1 MRSVSRV
8 IPAVI
13 AGAVGMV
20 AGLGIG
26 LVAAS
31 HGSTGTPRG
40 PATTS
45 IASSAQRA
53 REGTQLGRD
62 SGRNWAYES
71 IPIYVKGNGRYFF
84 DLARSQP
91 VSTTPPTRV
100 ALRLTGLKMRASA
113 LWGPLHRIMWP
124 CGPNGTS
131 RWVSP
136 CAIFPAQD
144 GRSDRVWS
152 LTVVIGPGS
161 TEQAP

>member
-13 AGAVGMV
+13 AGAVGMG

-45 IASSAQRA
+45 VASSAQWA
-53 REGTQLGRD
+53 GGGAQLGRD

-71 IPIYVKGNGRYFF
+71 IPIDVKGNGRYFF
-84 DLARSQP
+84 DFGP
-91 VSTTPPTRV
+91 V
-100 ALRLTGLKMRASA
+100 
-113 LWGPLHRIMWP
+113 
-124 CGPNGTS
+124 
-131 RWVSP
+131 
-136 CAIFPAQD
+136 PA
-144 GRSDRVWS
+144 
-152 LTVVIGPGS
+152 
-161 TEQAP
+161 